1 MDTNRIAII
10 GIIVESTEN
19 IEKLNALMSE
29 YGKYIIGRMGVPHR
43 SRGVNIMS
51 IAIDAPQDIINALSG
66 KVGKIEGIS
75 AKTAYSKMEYPGAC
89 E

>member
-1 MDTNRIAII
+1 METNRIAII

-19 IEKLNALMSE
+19 VEKLNTLISE
-29 YGKYIIGRMGVPHR
+29 YAPYIIGRMGVPHR
-43 SRGVNIMS
+43 ARGVNIMS

-75 AKTAYSKMEYPGAC
+75 AKTAYSKMEYPG
-89 E
+89 ESQ